1 MKIKIALLIPFF
13 ALSLA
18 LTGMAQNKIGY
29 TNIELV
35 MAYMP
40 ESKAIEKQLATYQKK
55 LAEKI
60 KVKDDY
66 VKMKYQEYLDKKERG
81 MSPDE
86 QKRLETELLQLD
98 EEVQKMAS
106 DSEYDLMAKRQ
117 ELLEPVLKKLED
129 AITGVAAD
137 KGYSYI
143 LNYTTSGGV
152 STILH
157 APEEANVTEALFAKL
172 GIPMPKEE

>member
-1 MKIKIALLIPFF
+1 MRIKIALLLPFF
-13 ALSLA
+13 ALALV
-18 LTGMAQNKIGY
+18 LTGLAQSKIGY

-40 ESKAIEKQLATYQKK
+40 ESKSIEQQLGTYQKK
-55 LAEKI
+55 LAEKL

-66 VKMKYQEYLDKKERG
+66 VKQKYQEYLEKKERG
-81 MSPDE
+81 TMSPDE

-98 EEVQKMAS
+98 EEVQKMAA

-117 ELLEPVLKKLED
+117 ELLEPVLKKLQD
-129 AITGVAAD
+129 AIDSVAETG
-137 KGYSYI
+137 GYSYI
-143 LNYTTSGGV
+143 LNQTTSAGV

-157 APEEANVTEALFAKL
+157 GPEDADVTEAIFAKL
-172 GIPMPKEE
+172 GMKMPEE

>member
-1 MKIKIALLIPFF
+1 MKIKTALLLPFF
-13 ALSLA
+13 ALALV
-18 LTGMAQNKIGY
+18 LTGMSQSKIGY

-40 ESKAIEKQLATYQKK
+40 ESKSIEQQLATYQKK
-55 LAEKI
+55 LAEKL

-66 VKMKYQEYLDKKERG
+66 VKQKYQEYMEKKERG

-98 EEVQKMAS
+98 EEVQKMAA

-117 ELLEPVLKKLED
+117 ELLEPVLKKLQD
-129 AITGVAAD
+129 AIDAVAEAG
-137 KGYSYI
+137 GYSYI
-143 LNYTTSGGV
+143 LNQTTSAGV

-157 APEEANVTEALFAKL
+157 GPEDADVTEAIFKKL
-172 GIPMPKEE
+172 GMEMPEE